1 LVAATLVL
9 GAAGLAAAAA
19 LAFAAGLVATLRAGF
34 LTDTVFAGAAGAAA
48 GAGAA
53 VGVVDAFFSVEV
65 MCKFLVKIETVY
77 TVYTV

>member
-1 LVAATLVL
+1 
-9 GAAGLAAAAA
+9 
-19 LAFAAGLVATLRAGF
+19 
-34 LTDTVFAGAAGAAA
+34 LTVTVFEGAAGAAA